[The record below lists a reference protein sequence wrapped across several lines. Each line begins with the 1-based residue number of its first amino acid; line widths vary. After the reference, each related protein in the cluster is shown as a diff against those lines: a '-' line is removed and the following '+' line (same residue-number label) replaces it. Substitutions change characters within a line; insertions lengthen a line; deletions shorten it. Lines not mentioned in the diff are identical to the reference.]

1 MNKQIFLALGLIIG
15 AAFTAYAI
23 PPSPRLIS
31 ELQQKGDTAAISRLQ
46 NHHTALQSRRQAVT
60 EQRAAQAAA
69 RRVANGE
76 QAWGGIELNMAP
88 HGLLILV
95 DFTDK
100 QFTTPKADL
109 DSMINGYN
117 YSRRYTS
124 YDQNWRR
131 ITITANGSAAQYFAD
146 QSNGAYRPKFDL
158 CGPYTL
164 SHNMAYY
171 GGNDSGGNDKNTAA
185 FVKEAC
191 ELAHTSGVNF
201 SNYDYDNDG
210 EVDFV
215 YIIYAGYGEADS
227 GEENAIWPHS
237 FWLLDGSRVTLRLD
251 NKLINTYACGNEINA
266 VSNKMDGIGTLVHEF
281 SHVLGLPDLYATNDA
296 SHKTLGMWDVLD
308 AGPYNNDGNTPP
320 AYSAYERFVMGW
332 LTPEVLSSARSCVM
346 GEIQTSNRAYMI
358 TSTGTSNLKGT
369 NPSPAEF
376 YMLENRQKTGWDT
389 YLPGEGMIITKI
401 KYSFEKWYG
410 NTVNNS
416 ASNQGV
422 DLIEAD
428 GRAPSYGKSGNLG
441 KATDAYPDGADFYT
455 PYAKYPITDIYMQ
468 DGVIYFDFM
477 GGGPSAVEDVI
488 AGSTNLSDIIAVYDI
503 SGRLIQSGAIHFD
516 QLHPGMYIGQS
527 ASGKSTKFNIR

>member
-1 MNKQIFLALGLIIG
+1 MNKRFFLALGLIIG
-15 AAFTAYAI
+15 IAYTAIAI
-23 PPSPRLIS
+23 PPSPRLIN
-31 ELQQKGDTAAISRLQ
+31 ELLQKGDTAAISHLR
-46 NHHTALQSRRQAVT
+46 NRHAALQAQRQMVV

-76 QAWGGIELNMAP
+76 QAWGDLELNMAP

-95 DFTDK
+95 NFADK

-117 YSRRYTS
+117 YSRSYTS
-124 YDQNWRR
+124 YDENWRR
-131 ITITANGSAAQYFAD
+131 ITIKANGSAAQYFSD
-146 QSNGAYRPKFDL
+146 QSNGTYRPKFDL

-164 SHNMAYY
+164 SQPMAYY
-171 GGNDSGGNDKNTAA
+171 GGNNNSGNDKNTAA

-191 ELAHTSGVNF
+191 ELAHEAGINF
-201 SNYDYDNDG
+201 SNYDYNNDG

-215 YIIYAGYGEADS
+215 YLIYAGYGEADS
-227 GEENAIWPHS
+227 GEENTIWPHS
-237 FWLLDGSRVTLRLD
+237 FWLRDGSHVTLRLD

-296 SHKTLGMWDVLD
+296 THKTMGMWDVLD

-320 AYSAYERFVMGW
+320 SYSAYERFVMGW
-332 LTPEVLSSARSCVM
+332 LKPEVINSSRSFVL
-346 GEIQTSNRAYMI
+346 GEIQSDRRAYMI

-376 YMLENRQKTGWDT
+376 YLLENRQKVGWDK
-389 YLPGEGMIITKI
+389 YLPGEGMIITKV
-401 KYSFEKWYG
+401 KYSLEKWYG

-428 GRAPSYGKSGNLG
+428 GKAPIVGRTGSYG
-441 KATDAYPDGADFYT
+441 KATDAFPDGSDFYT
-455 PYAKYPITDIYMQ
+455 PYPKYPITNIFMQ

-477 GGGPSAVEDVI
+477 GGGPNAIEDVI
-488 AGSTNLSDIIAVYDI
+488 AGSTNLSEIIAVYDI
-503 SGRLIQSGAIHFD
+503 SGRLVQSGTIQFD

-527 ASGKSTKFNIR
+527 INGRSTKFTIR